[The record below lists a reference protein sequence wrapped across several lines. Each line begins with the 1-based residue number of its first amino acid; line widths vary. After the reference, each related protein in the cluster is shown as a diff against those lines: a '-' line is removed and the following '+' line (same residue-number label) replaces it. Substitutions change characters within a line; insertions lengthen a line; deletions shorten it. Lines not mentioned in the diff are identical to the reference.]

1 MIWELLRRQGLDG
14 AVKQTKKGLDTFLTK
29 ELDRDGKDFS
39 GGEKQRLAMVR
50 ALYRNSPF
58 FVLDEPTAAVDPLAE
73 LGYFKSLKEETKDK
87 TAVFITH
94 RMASTKFAD
103 IIVVL
108 ENGEV
113 EEMCDF
119 DTLIK
124 SGGVFEKLFNL
135 QACYYM

>member
-29 ELDRDGKDFS
+29 ELDQEGKDFS

-58 FVLDEPTAAVDPLAE
+58 FVLDEPTAAIDPLAE
-73 LGYFKSLKEETKDK
+73 LRYFESLKEETKDR

-108 ENGEV
+108 DQGKV
-113 EEMCDF
+113 EETGDF
-119 DTLIK
+119 ATLIN
-124 SGGVFEKLFNL
+124 SGGIFERLFNI